1 VADEL
6 EDLEAEVAELTR
18 QLDESPA
25 AERDQSIAAVL
36 ERLNERL
43 KKLREERERARR
55 ASQDP

>member
-1 VADEL
+1 MADEL